1 MYKRFSKHQNNEETN
16 KSDLE
21 YDHIVSELERSYSSL
36 QSINN
41 NGSAFSSAFSL
52 PPESSSRST
61 ATNGEKHDP
70 HFVMNEQFQAIQLA
84 QILEKTAFELRVYS
98 KRRFQRFT
106 PKTRRKKKLPP
117 CVTNNLFL
125 ITLVWQLIC
134 IAMLEIIDVLFKRF
148 ERTERE
154 YYYTVISIMVVFQ
167 FVNLVLSISAT
178 MKLKKQYIHKTA
190 SMKFMLQSYA
200 STVVLFAGLYTFV
213 AKINPHYFSGLEK
226 VNRGDFRSVLLFA
239 KLFFTSISTGT
250 LCGAAKVTAVHFST
264 EFIMALQM
272 LLSFIYFASILSQ
285 VLSPGDGKSKDVM
298 YKMLL
303 EQNEQMLSHVTAKK
317 KSKSHSETI

>member
-21 YDHIVSELERSYSSL
+21 HDHIVSELERSYSSL

-125 ITLVWQLIC
+125 ITLVWQ
-134 IAMLEIIDVLFKRF
+134 
-148 ERTERE
+148 
-154 YYYTVISIMVVFQ
+154 VISIMVVFQ